1 MTVPSYEQV
10 SVGDELP
17 PIVKPPLS
25 RATLALFAGASA
37 DHNPVHI
44 DIDAAREAGLPDV
57 IGHGML
63 TMAYVAQV
71 LTGWVPPTAIRSYSV
86 RFVAPTRVG
95 NALTCTGTVVA
106 KEMAAS
112 GAVRIRLQAMDQF
125 GEVKVR
131 GDAEVIL
138 ARRET
143 GLISAPPR

>member
-1 MTVPSYEQV
+1 VTVPLYEQV
-10 SVGDELP
+10 SIGDELP

-25 RATLALFAGASA
+25 RTTLALFAGASA

-71 LTGWVPPTAIRSYSV
+71 LTGWVPPSAIRAYSV
-86 RFVAPTRVG
+86 RFVAPTLIG

-106 KEMAAS
+106 KGS
-112 GAVRIRLQAMDQF
+112 SSDGAVRIALQAVDQF
-125 GEVKVR
+125 GDVKVR
-131 GDAEVIL
+131 GEAEVLL
-138 ARRET
+138 ARR
-143 GLISAPPR
+143 PPS

>member
-1 MTVPSYEQV
+1 MIIPLYEEV
-10 SVGDELP
+10 SVGDDLP
-17 PIVKPPLS
+17 AIVKPPLT

-71 LTGWVPPTAIRSYSV
+71 LTGWVPPSAIRFYSV
-86 RFVAPTRVG
+86 RFVAPTRIG
-95 NALTCTGTVVA
+95 NALTCTGTVIA
-106 KEMAAS
+106 KELGS
-112 GAVRIRLQAMDQF
+112 DGAVRIGLQAVDQF

-138 ARRET
+138 ARRAANQSV
-143 GLISAPPR
+143 I

>member
-1 MTVPSYEQV
+1 MSIPVYEDV
-10 SVGDELP
+10 LVGDELP

-25 RATLALFAGASA
+25 RTTLALFAGASA

-71 LTGWVPPTAIRSYSV
+71 LTGWVPPSAIRSYSV
-86 RFVAPTRVG
+86 RFVAPTRIG
-95 NALTCTGTVVA
+95 NALTCTGTVVS
-106 KEMAAS
+106 KETGVS
-112 GAVRIRLQAMDQF
+112 GTVRIALQAVDQF
-125 GEVKVR
+125 GDVKVR

-138 ARRET
+138 ARFEAT
-143 GLISAPPR
+143 

>member
-1 MTVPSYEQV
+1 MILALYESV

-25 RATLALFAGASA
+25 RTTLALFAGASA

-44 DIDAAREAGLPDV
+44 DIDAARQAGLPDV

-71 LTGWVPPTAIRSYSV
+71 LTGWVPPSAIRSYSV
-86 RFVAPTRVG
+86 RFIAPTRIG
-95 NALTCTGTVVA
+95 NALTCTGTIVA
-106 KEMAAS
+106 KEAGSS
-112 GAVRIRLQAMDQF
+112 GAVRIALQAVDQF

-131 GDAEVIL
+131 GEAEVRLPIGEPDL
-138 ARRET
+138 
-143 GLISAPPR
+143 

>member
-1 MTVPSYEQV
+1 MTIPLYEQV

-17 PIVKPPLS
+17 AIIKPPLT

-71 LTGWVPPTAIRSYSV
+71 LTAWVPPSAIRSYSV
-86 RFVAPTRVG
+86 RFVAPTRIG
-95 NALTCTGTVVA
+95 DALTCTGSIVA
-106 KEMAAS
+106 KETGDS
-112 GAVRIRLQAMDQF
+112 GAVRIALQAVDQF
-125 GEVKVR
+125 GDIKVR
-131 GDAEVIL
+131 GGAEVIL
-138 ARRET
+138 ARVEAT
-143 GLISAPPR
+143 